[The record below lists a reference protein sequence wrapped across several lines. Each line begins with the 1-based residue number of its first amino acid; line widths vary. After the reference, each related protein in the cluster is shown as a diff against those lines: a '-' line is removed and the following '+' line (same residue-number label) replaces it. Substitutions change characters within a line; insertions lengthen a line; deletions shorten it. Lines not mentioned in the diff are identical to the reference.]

1 MCNDASRA
9 LAIACMLLA
18 ARSKDQDGTFNGDP
32 EYVKR
37 FGYLNGKPDFNP
49 LIQYGFIE
57 VVQDA
62 SNALAPCITEKSREE
77 TETETEK
84 DNFTSTLPAKIEM
97 TPARSVER
105 LNGRRVMVEQVVTYL
120 NHQARRNYRVTNPN
134 GTYTA
139 HAEIIAQRLKEGYTV
154 EQLKDVIGHKSGQ
167 WMGDEKMDQYLNPST
182 LFRKGNFTKYLAE
195 SEAV

>member
-62 SNALAPCITEKSREE
+62 SNALAPCITEKRREE
-77 TETETEK
+77 TETET
-84 DNFTSTLPAKIEM
+84 DINA
-97 TPARSVER
+97 
-105 LNGRRVMVEQVVTYL
+105 RRVNGYPFDFSSWPSIPEHQVLSDWIAMRKRQKANVSQTVVNRFGTELKKAAKRGVSVDDCLTECVT
-120 NHQARRNYRVTNPN
+120 RNWR
-134 GTYTA
+134 GFEFA
-139 HAEIIAQRLKEGYTV
+139 WME
-154 EQLKDVIGHKSGQ
+154 KSGLVNDRQ
-167 WMGDEKMDQYLNPST
+167 VDNWLN
-182 LFRKGNFTKYLAE
+182 E
-195 SEAV
+195 E